1 MLVGGLLRVLNL
13 ELDHSYL
20 IRFEVA
26 LKYKS
31 SPINSVLVAQ
41 GCSGTSLGV
50 SHSLVHSGG
59 LECGLLVH

>member
-13 ELDHSYL
+13 ELDRSYL

-41 GCSGTSLGV
+41 GCSGTHVRRV
-50 SHSLVHSGG
+50 SRSEPLVHSGG
-59 LECGLLVH
+59 L